1 MDNKE
6 FFEKL
11 KFGVGDG
18 NLHYYIYNW
27 QCPQINPEKVFLFNQ
42 ILCFLFIYRIFILDR
57 IITPIEKQK
66 YNFF

>member
-1 MDNKE
+1 MKKKTFNLNFSSFKSDCDVFNALDVMDNKE

-27 QCPQINPEKVFLFNQ
+27 QCPQINPEKVF
-42 ILCFLFIYRIFILDR
+42 FI
-57 IITPIEKQK
+57 
-66 YNFF
+66 